1 MPYRKALGMSVK
13 VRLNTL
19 VNDVITASMEKDDIF
34 QSPEIEEGMAG
45 LRNFMFEAV
54 YQSPVVKHEE
64 AKAQKMLIALYE
76 YYKEH
81 PESIPA
87 SYQIFIERGDPLPI
101 VVSDYISGMTDQYA
115 IQKYEEFFVPKGWEY

>member
-1 MPYRKALGMSVK
+1 
-13 VRLNTL
+13 
-19 VNDVITASMEKDDIF
+19 
-34 QSPEIEEGMAG
+34 MAG
-45 LRNFMFEAV
+45 LRAFMFEKV

-64 AKAQKMLIALYE
+64 AKAQKMLIALYD

-115 IQKYEEFFVPKGWEY
+115 IQKYEEYFVPKGWHD